1 MHTLTT
7 TGGMSINFKAD
18 DIDAIADHNDTT
30 GEAKTCVYGILST
43 VVMIDETVPAFMR
56 RLEIEKEF
64 GKFTRPNGWPVWI
77 NLSSINSVRAPI
89 KGEYPRAAKA
99 VIATDSLTQSVKEKR
114 EEVAA
119 AVNAHGGTL

>member
-77 NLSSINSVRAPI
+77 NVSSINSVRPPI
-89 KGEYPRAAKA
+89 KGE
-99 VIATDSLTQSVKEKR
+99 
-114 EEVAA
+114 
-119 AVNAHGGTL
+119 